1 MKALGLFH
9 AGLPIHFTED
19 LIRTSII
26 VFRTT
31 PLPII
36 TLMVGLIL
44 HLVLGIQYTVDIL
57 ILPTLTLTLVLLLR
71 APTILT
77 TLLVIT

>member
-26 VFRTT
+26 VFRTI
-31 PLPII
+31 PLHI
-36 TLMVGLIL
+36 TLMVGPIL

-57 ILPTLTLTLVLLLR
+57 ILPTLTLTLVLLR

>member
-1 MKALGLFH
+1 
-9 AGLPIHFTED
+9 
-19 LIRTSII
+19 
-26 VFRTT
+26 
-31 PLPII
+31 
-36 TLMVGLIL
+36 
-44 HLVLGIQYTVDIL
+44 VDIL